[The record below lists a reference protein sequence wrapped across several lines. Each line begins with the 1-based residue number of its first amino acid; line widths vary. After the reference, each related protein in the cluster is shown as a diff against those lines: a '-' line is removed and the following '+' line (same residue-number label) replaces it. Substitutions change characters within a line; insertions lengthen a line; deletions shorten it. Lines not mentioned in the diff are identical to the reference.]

1 MTQENQITPWKPAA
15 FAGSDLL
22 PVSAS
27 APRDRSQLVGRE
39 NVEESDLILPTLR
52 LLQGQSPA
60 VVEGSVPG
68 ARPGVFMHS
77 TSQMLFE
84 PPIRVLVIAHTKS
97 NALFPNANDPRSVG
111 LERCV
116 SRDAIEGTV
125 YGLCDECKKCTE
137 WDGRKPPIGAQS
149 HNLVVMTEHG
159 PAILRFSRTSFQDAK
174 AFITTWMMS
183 DKNLWAHPVVVR
195 VKKEP
200 KLLPSGQQ
208 TTFCTAAPSWI
219 QTEVT
224 PPEVQAMALAWHQ
237 KIMAAH
243 GSGKLSGDDDTDKS
257 NVPF

>member
-1 MTQENQITPWKPAA
+1 MTTEPPKQEITPWKPAA
-15 FAGSDLL
+15 FAGTDLL
-22 PVSAS
+22 PIAAARPVN
-27 APRDRSQLVGRE
+27 RDHLVGRE
-39 NVEESDLILPTLR
+39 NVEEKDLILPTLR

-60 VVEGSVPG
+60 VVEGIG
-68 ARPGVFMHS
+68 KPGVFMHS
-77 TSQMLFE
+77 TSQMIFE

-97 NALFPNANDPRSVG
+97 NALFPNANDPRSQG

-125 YGLCDECKKCTE
+125 YGLCEECKRCTE
-137 WDGRKPPIGAQS
+137 WDGKKPPIGAQS

-174 AFITTWMMS
+174 GFITTWMMS

-200 KLLPSGQQ
+200 KVLQSGQQ

-219 QTEVT
+219 QSEVT
-224 PPEVQAMALAWHQ
+224 PPEVQAMALEWH
-237 KIMAAH
+237 KRIMAAH
-243 GSGKLSGDDDTDKS
+243 SNGRLSGDDDTKAD
-257 NVPF
+257 VPF